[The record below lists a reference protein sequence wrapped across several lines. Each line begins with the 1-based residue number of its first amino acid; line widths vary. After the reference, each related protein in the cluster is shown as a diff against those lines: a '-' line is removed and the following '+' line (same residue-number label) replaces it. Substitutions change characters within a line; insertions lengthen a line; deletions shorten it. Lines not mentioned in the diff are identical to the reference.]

1 MSTEPSTSASHSNFM
16 SVFDAALESYKC
28 RTKRD
33 LASHPLLPKLEFCKS
48 PDAILTVLRDQV
60 LEFNESQ
67 NGNDR
72 LTKWVNPTVNVLYAF
87 SDTIGQGV
95 GIVSIKMFLCEEFL
109 L

>member
-33 LASHPLLPKLEFCKS
+33 LASHPLLPNLESCKS